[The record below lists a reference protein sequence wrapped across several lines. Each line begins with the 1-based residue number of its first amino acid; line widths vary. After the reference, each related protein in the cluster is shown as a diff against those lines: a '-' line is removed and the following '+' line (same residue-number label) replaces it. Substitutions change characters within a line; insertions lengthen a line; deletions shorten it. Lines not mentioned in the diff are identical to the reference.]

1 MAIQQ
6 LMKLVVWVNPDES
19 DDPDPAMPVRMIRRI
34 AVIPLESIAYV
45 QEGINR
51 ATTTIVL
58 ADGDVFLADEN
69 HEVIFNYWNRWY
81 TQAQNTF
88 VSFRSS

>member
-6 LMKLVVWVNPDES
+6 LLRLVVWVNPDES
-19 DDPDPAMPVRMIRRI
+19 DEPDPAMPVRMVRRI
-34 AVIPLESIAYV
+34 AYVPLESIAYV
-45 QEGINR
+45 QEGMNR

-69 HEVIFNYWNRWY
+69 HEVIFDYWQRWY
-81 TQAQNTF
+81 SQAQNAF
-88 VSFRSS
+88 ISYRSN